1 MTDYVMYKGQKQGLG
16 KFYFWGI
23 AEFRG
28 GIRD

>member
-16 KFYFWGI
+16 KFDLWGI

-28 GIRD
+28 GIRG